1 VWGAS
6 AANWNR
12 WHMRPRVI
20 QLPHRPHSLPSHP
33 GLKPPSYPDYNLKMV
48 DVRDVAKVHHLAM
61 ITPSANGR

>member
-1 VWGAS
+1 
-6 AANWNR
+6 
-12 WHMRPRVI
+12 MRPRVI